1 MLLNGM
7 MLKGLNELQTS
18 LFLMARRDIY
28 SVDTC
33 TVTKHYDENAKIIVE
48 HTFRI

>member
-7 MLKGLNELQTS
+7 LLKGLNELQTS
-18 LFLMARRDIY
+18 LFLMAIY
-28 SVDTC
+28 SADTC
-33 TVTKHYDENAKIIVE
+33 TVTKHYDENAKIVVE

>member
-1 MLLNGM
+1 MLLNGVL
-7 MLKGLNELQTS
+7 LKGLNEPQTS

-28 SVDTC
+28 SAHTC
-33 TVTKHYDENAKIIVE
+33 TVTKHYDENAKIVVE